1 MRKELLLLLPLTA
14 IACSETGIGERKDV
28 DFPADAHLIVSPLAL
43 DFGIS
48 SIDDEP
54 VIRTFTITSVGE
66 DPALISNVDIQGEDA
81 GSFSIVGHFE
91 EQELAP
97 GDSIDIQVAFIPTDR
112 MSDNFTEAVVFSNDE
127 DYGAIPVSLV
137 GAITEPDLLITP
149 APLNFGATYVGCNM
163 PNEITLSNIGTD
175 DLELYSIGEVDAPF
189 TVDGIAQEGLV
200 LAPGESFKVDADFA
214 PDLETTYTGGFEVES
229 NDPDGVQHVAIQGI
243 GMFMSTLDQEWV
255 NPAQSPTDI
264 LFVLDRSGSMQDD
277 LDVLAANFDTF
288 INELSNHASDWQV
301 MVVTDDDG
309 CSNYS
314 GILTPNTPNYQDLF
328 TAGVSNGGNGGDI
341 GLTERLVQMAQVA
354 IDNTDQGECNAGF
367 LRNNAMLHVIMVTDE
382 KEHSPIPVLDM
393 VNDIIAQKGGNADR
407 VKMSAIYNPNDDLN
421 ERYQTAVTMTDGL
434 LFDIHESSTNNWSSP
449 ENMALIAE
457 ASVIVDRYDLDQPA
471 VESTIEV
478 MVNGQTVEGNWYYDA
493 EQQAVIFN
501 DQPPGENDIT
511 NITYAALA
519 ECD

>member
-1 MRKELLLLLPLTA
+1 MRKELLLLLPLTT
-14 IACSETGIGERKDV
+14 IACSETGIGERKDI
-28 DFPADAHLIVSPLAL
+28 DFPADAQLIVSPTAL

-48 SIDDEP
+48 SIDDDP

-66 DPALISNVDIQGEDA
+66 DPAVISHVDIQGEDA

-91 EQELAP
+91 EQELAS
-97 GDSIDIQVAFIPTDR
+97 GDSIDVQVAFIPTDR
-112 MSDNFTEAVVFSNDE
+112 MSDNFTEAVVFSDDE
-127 DYGAIPVSLV
+127 QYGAIPVSLV
-137 GAITEPDLLITP
+137 AATAEPDLLVTP
-149 APLNFGATYVGCNM
+149 DPLNFGATYVGCNM

-175 DLELYSIGEVDAPF
+175 DLEIYTIGEVQAPF
-189 TVDGIAQEGLV
+189 YIDGISREGLL
-200 LAPGESFKVDADFA
+200 LAPGETFTMDTDFA
-214 PDLETTYTGGFEVES
+214 PELETLYTGGFDIES
-229 NDPDGVQHVAIQGI
+229 NDPDGIQHVSIQGT
-243 GMFMSTLDQEWV
+243 GMFMSELEQEWV

-277 LDVLAANFDTF
+277 LNILAANFDTF
-288 INELSNHASDWQV
+288 INELSNHAADWQV

-314 GILTPNTPNYQDLF
+314 GILTPNTPNYEALF
-328 TAGVSNGGNGGDI
+328 TAGVSHGGNGGDI

-354 IDNTDQGECNAGF
+354 IDNTDAGECNAGF
-367 LRNNAMLHVIMVTDE
+367 LRDNAMLHVIMVTDE

-421 ERYQTAVTMTDGL
+421 ERYETAVTMTNGL
-434 LFDIHESSTNNWSSP
+434 LFDIHESATNNWSSP

-478 MVNGQTVEGNWYYDA
+478 TVNGSAVEGTWYYDA
-493 EQQAVIFN
+493 EQQAVIFA